1 MNFDFEIIGTIAAVI
16 VLFSAIFK
24 SADKRK
30 NIVMRLINAIG
41 SAFFIIYGFF
51 IGSLSI
57 IILNF
62 IMIGVCIFHAALL
75 TRDLKKET
83 INNSNS
89 RSFTVDTVNVWANR
103 SDDPNMSQIKHGVL
117 GVDWAGSPGWGRWEM
132 IMDEN
137 GVPHIYTEHMDKGDD
152 KEFSK
157 AVLEK
162 VLEVAIIEE

>member
-30 NIVMRLINAIG
+30 NILMRLINAIG
-41 SAFFIIYGFF
+41 SVFFIIYGFF

-75 TRDLKKET
+75 MRDVKKEA
-83 INNSNS
+83 INNSK
-89 RSFTVDTVNVWANR
+89 SFTIDEVDVWANR
-103 SDDPNMSQIKHGVL
+103 SDDPNMSHIKHGVL

-132 IMDEN
+132 IMDED
-137 GVPHIYTEHMDKGDD
+137 GIPHIYTEHMDKRDD

-157 AVLEK
+157 AILEK
-162 VLEVAIIEE
+162 VLDVAIIEE